1 MEGERTPLLRKPSPI
16 GSSPNLATQS
26 SGLQWDPVRGTKAA
40 TCVLLALTLERLAY
54 YALLA
59 NLLVF
64 LSLGGNTPKEAMTAV
79 LVVGAIAH
87 FSALG
92 GGWLADGAL
101 GRYWTLI
108 LGLGLYVI
116 GFAMLTAVAGGILW
130 SNTHASLPQLYI
142 IFTCIGVAAGTV
154 RANFPSFGA
163 EQVRHG
169 GGESVRK
176 FFNWYYWCVNSGSLL
191 GVGFLSLVA
200 QEPATVAGGFLAA
213 WGGAGAGVTLAL
225 VLLAVGKPYY
235 VIYRPGSSPLLS
247 TLRIL
252 HQGISGCWNLR
263 KSNLQRRS
271 PALSSRSNP
280 NPVNSPSWLDYAKM
294 RYGGSHHDST
304 VEDVK
309 KLGSVLLLLLLLLP
323 YWLVFFQIETGFQE
337 QGVHLKIGLAPDNT
351 FNIPTSWLSL
361 FDQLFILG
369 LIPLLNGFV
378 YPALDRRGVRV
389 TLFGRIAVGMALSL
403 CAAVSAGLL
412 ETISMQH
419 WHDGHHVEQIIHNR
433 KYNSSDVSVLWQVPQ
448 YCLVG
453 MAEVFAGV
461 AGLEYVY
468 STAPKPLQAVAMG
481 LLSAVEG
488 IGSLLGTA
496 LIGALSPAW
505 IPQDRDHFQGH
516 LDYYFFLLAGIQGVT
531 LVGFTISLII
541 KRGSNSRTAALPDSS
556 RISNL
561 SQTPNSRSSGT
572 TVSSSTN
579 TVLSS

>member
-1 MEGERTPLLRKPSPI
+1 MDTERTSLLEKNHATDYSQ
-16 GSSPNLATQS
+16 PNLVRQAS
-26 SGLQWDPVRGTKAA
+26 NLQWDPIRGRKAA
-40 TCVLLALTLERLAY
+40 TFVLLALTLERLAY

-64 LSLGGNTPKEAMTAV
+64 LILGGNTPKEAMTAV

-92 GGWLADGAL
+92 GGWLSDGAL

-108 LGLGLYVI
+108 LGLSLYVV
-116 GFAMLTAVAGGILW
+116 GFAMLTAVAGGMLW

-142 IFTCIGVAAGTV
+142 IFTCIGIAAGTV

-169 GGESVRK
+169 GGETVRK

-191 GVGFLSLVA
+191 GVGLLSLVA
-200 QEPATVAGGFLAA
+200 QEPATIAGGFLAA

-225 VLLAVGKPYY
+225 VLLAAGRPYY
-235 VIYRPGSSPLLS
+235 TIYRPGSSPLLS

-252 HQGISGCWNLR
+252 HQGVRGRWNLR
-263 KSNLQRRS
+263 KSDAQSS
-271 PALSSRSNP
+271 PAVSNQSTPLSATA
-280 NPVNSPSWLDYAKM
+280 PSWLDYAKM
-294 RYGGSHHDST
+294 RYGGSHRDSS

-309 KLGSVLLLLLLLLP
+309 KLGSVLILLLLLLP

-337 QGVHLKIGLAPDNT
+337 QGVHLKIGLTPKNT

-369 LIPLLNGFV
+369 LIPFLNGVV

-403 CAAVSAGLL
+403 LAAVSAGLL
-412 ETISMQH
+412 ETISMER
-419 WHDGHHVEQIIHNR
+419 WNSGHHIEQIIHNR
-433 KYNSSDVSVLWQVPQ
+433 TYNASDVSVLWQVPQ

-488 IGSLLGTA
+488 LGSLLGTG

-505 IPQDRDHFQGH
+505 IPQDKDHFEGH
-516 LDYYFFLLAGIQGVT
+516 LDYYFFLLACIQGVT
-531 LVGFTISLII
+531 LIGFSISLFL
-541 KRGSNSRTAALPDSS
+541 KCCFSSRDTSQPDVS
-556 RISNL
+556 RISNV
-561 SQTPNSRSSGT
+561 SRTPNSSST
-572 TVSSSTN
+572 PTVTSSTN
-579 TVLSS
+579 TAISI

>member
-1 MEGERTPLLRKPSPI
+1 MESERTPLLNKTGATST
-16 GSSPNLATQS
+16 SQPNIVSQS
-26 SGLQWDPVRGTKAA
+26 SSLQWDPVRSRKAA
-40 TCVLLALTLERLAY
+40 TFVLLALTLERLAY

-108 LGLGLYVI
+108 LGLTLYVV
-116 GFAMLTAVAGGILW
+116 GFSMLTAVAGGILW
-130 SNTHASLPQLYI
+130 SNTHASLPQLYT
-142 IFTCIGVAAGTV
+142 IFTCIGIAAGTV

-191 GVGFLSLVA
+191 GVGLLSLVA

-225 VLLAVGKPYY
+225 VLLAMGKPYY
-235 VIYRPGSSPLLS
+235 VMYRPGSSPLLS
-247 TLRIL
+247 TLKIL
-252 HQGISGCWNLR
+252 QQGISGRWKLR
-263 KSNLQRRS
+263 RSTVQRS
-271 PALSSRSNP
+271 PALSSRSSPASANA
-280 NPVNSPSWLDYAKM
+280 PSWLDYAKM
-294 RYGGSHHDST
+294 RYGGSYHDSS

-309 KLGSVLLLLLLLLP
+309 KLGSVLLLLILLLP

-361 FDQLFILG
+361 FDQFFILG

-378 YPALDRRGVRV
+378 YPAVDRRGVRV
-389 TLFGRIAVGMALSL
+389 TVFGRIAVGMGLSL
-403 CAAVSAGLL
+403 CAAISAGLL

-419 WHDGHHVEQIIHNR
+419 WHDGHHIEQIIHNR
-433 KYNSSDVSVLWQVPQ
+433 KYNASDVSVLWQVPQ

-481 LLSAVEG
+481 LLSTVEG
-488 IGSLLGTA
+488 LGSLLGTA

-531 LVGFTISLII
+531 LVGFSISLFI
-541 KRGSNSRTAALPDSS
+541 KCCSSSRPAVVLDSS
-556 RISNL
+556 RVSNNTRA
-561 SQTPNSRSSGT
+561 SNSAGATTT
-572 TVSSSTN
+572 TVIGFG
-579 TVLSS
+579 LD